1 MSILITVEREIMSA
15 ENGATL
21 ETYTHDMMEFIVAQ
35 LEDDCNRLEK
45 QLHETLAL
53 LEDKK
58 IRRNTWRIRL
68 RKLEN
73 QYHV

>member
-1 MSILITVEREIMSA
+1 MSA